1 MNVHI
6 LDLSSNTVALHVPL
20 HEAFPDPGEAERGI
34 LQHRHA
40 TTLRL
45 GGGAAPEVLVMRADS
60 PNGWR
65 VEGMAAAL
73 RAYEAH
79 EKGERSWVHG
89 SLWDK
94 LNREGMARVCRAFAD
109 VLQGDFHP

>member
-6 LDLSSNTVALHVPL
+6 LDLTDNTVALHVPL
-20 HEAFPDPGEAERGI
+20 HEAFPEPADDYRK
-34 LQHRHA
+34 LLTFHRKP
-40 TTLRL
+40 LKV
-45 GGGAAPEVLVMRADS
+45 GGGAAPEAIVVPADT
-60 PNGWR
+60 PDGYR
-65 VEGMAAAL
+65 LEGMAAAL

-79 EKGERSWVHG
+79 DRGGRSWVHG

-109 VLQGDFHP
+109 VLKGGARS